1 MKPNRM
7 SLLRAASAMAIVTS
21 PAAHAVGGNWNVNAA
36 GNWSTAT
43 NWSSN
48 PTVPGT
54 AAGDVINLQFNI
66 TAARTV
72 TIDTTSR
79 RAGDLNIGDP
89 TATLFSYTL
98 ASSGGAVLNL
108 DGTGTAA
115 GTVDFTAAIANTI
128 SAPITLVDNGIFRA
142 NVANAQTISGVISGA
157 GKSLTFNNDTN
168 GTANAAAAS
177 QGQFLL
183 SGANTYDGGTSISDV
198 RVQVGTSATALGSG
212 NVTISS
218 GAQVYCAAALNLA
231 NNFSIAGNGW
241 TETATGQPFGA
252 LRLESGAAVSGNVT
266 LTANAAI
273 GSNTGT
279 GTISGAIS
287 GGFNLSK
294 RGAGRV
300 NLSGTN
306 TYSGITSV
314 VSGTLGA
321 TQPAALPGLNTLNR
335 ISVASG
341 TTLAAF
347 VGGAGEFTS
356 TDLDTLRTNADFN
369 TGAILGLDTTNATG
383 GSFTYASNIGD
394 ATGVA
399 GTVRLNKLGA
409 GTLVLSGNNT
419 YTGGTNVAAGN
430 LVIPGTASLPGFATD
445 GSFSVASGATLAA
458 TNTVTDGEIG
468 SILGTTNFASG
479 AVFGF
484 DTSAGNRTYAADLT
498 DTAQGSLGLNKLGSN
513 TLTLTG
519 NNSYTGSTTVSA
531 GTLVAAGGSAA
542 AGNIVVGNSTAPAVL
557 NVPLGGSMTGG
568 TITVGTA
575 NGSAGAVNVTGGN
588 LTLATPETTDGISF
602 GGGEG
607 GYGALTISGGTF
619 TQSRLMF
626 GGTTSTTTLGGIGVG
641 LMTDGTINSNG
652 WFILARTGASTGILT
667 VNGGL
672 LNHSGANNDIAIGLQ
687 GTGRAELNLGGGLLD
702 NTGRRVTFSGGTG
715 GTFHWSGT
723 GLVNLNGGTL
733 LTNSIAYDTAAAP
746 FSPDAKSYVNFG
758 GGTLKAASSSA
769 TFFPAHTPTGTGV
782 SQVFVNGAFGSYS
795 GGAVIDTNGFD
806 NTIGANFLAPTGNG
820 VTALAIDNAGSG
832 YTGAPAVRILD
843 NGQPS
848 TATAYA
854 VVGTDPSVP
863 ATFGKLTSVV
873 ITNPGVITG
882 TPSVSLVGGGGTG
895 AAVSVTSTGPN
906 TSGGLTKTG
915 TGLLTLTGNSTY
927 TGATAVNAGTLA
939 VAGTGTLAATSGLS
953 VSSGAAFYY
962 LPAVPATTL
971 TLGAGSTLTLA
982 NNSTFGTTFES
993 ALAVPGA
1000 ATNGGNVNIAMS
1012 GTFASGTPYTVLTAA
1027 SGLDSGTYKVLNAT
1041 DFTYTTSV
1049 SPTAVTITP
1058 TSATPL
1064 TGAYWIGGFAGLPG
1078 VWSASDGVSTGN
1090 WTTDGLGTPSAL
1102 VPGPA
1107 ANVIFSDASASPAN
1121 QAAMTLGANMSFG
1134 SLTFNSANPSV
1145 LNADG
1150 SVLSLT
1156 NGLTLGASSAD
1167 VTLGATLSAVA
1178 PQTWANN
1185 SVSILATGT
1194 VTNGAN
1200 LLTLGGS
1207 GTVTIGNFTGGTGG
1221 LLVSNTGF
1229 TTITA
1234 STLAGA
1240 QTWTNNSLNNLSVG
1254 AIASPGFILTL
1265 AGTGNFDLSGVVSG
1279 TGGLTKSGTGTA
1291 TLTAANT
1298 YSGATTVEAG
1308 TLTLAGARTGNSGA
1322 ITMGTAAGLDTT
1334 LNISSGTYAM
1344 GGNRF
1349 NVSNSSTT
1357 ASTATVN
1364 QTGGDIRF
1372 TSSDELLIGQN
1383 TVGNKGVYNLSG
1395 GSITTYASTT
1405 RGIMLGVNSNPS
1417 PGPTSGGG
1425 TFNLSGTGVI
1435 NMTAASGGGGNG
1447 LLQIGRSDTVANNTT
1462 NAFNQT
1468 GGTANVSIL
1477 AMGGAASGST
1487 GVSSTLNITGGTFSA
1502 NSFTVLAAGG
1512 TNDAFINIGGT
1523 ADVTLPAFPTARGAS
1538 STATLTLDGGTLRPA
1553 AASATF
1559 ISGLTNA
1566 YIKANGANFDVP
1578 SGRNITIPQALLT
1591 DPVSTGGGLSKAG
1604 PGVLTLSGANTYTGT
1619 TTVSDGT
1626 LVARTLASL
1635 PGIATLHQI
1644 SLTGNSTL
1652 TLGVGGAG
1660 EFLSTDVDL
1669 VRANADFNTG
1679 TTLGFDT
1686 ANAAG
1691 GFTYASN
1698 IGNTTGVAGTRL
1710 GVTKSGANT
1719 LVLSGANT
1727 YSGPTTLTG
1736 GILEVAASAN
1746 LGDASPTNSLVLA
1759 GGTLSSGAGAFTL
1772 DNTRTVSITAASGF
1786 RAESGGALTITTDLA
1801 NGANNLAFTGAGSI
1815 VVDGVIGTGATPTG
1829 AITIG
1834 SSTQPANVTLNGNN
1848 LFTGN
1853 VTLPAA
1859 NTQPFA
1865 VLTVTNSG
1873 AFGVGPKTVQSS
1885 GGGEIHLQNNI
1896 SIAANINFTTSGSQQ
1911 QNNNN
1916 AAGRAV
1922 IYNDSGNNTINGNI
1936 SMGSGNGATII
1947 SSDSGLLTLNG
1958 NISANTTGRQLQLRG
1973 NGNGVVNGVI
1983 ANGATAGLPVL
1994 KDQGTGTWTFNGAN
2008 TYSGNTTVSAG
2019 TLALGNAAALGTGTG
2034 IVNGGSLDLGGQTIA
2049 NAVTVNAAGTLTG
2062 SGTAGAATL
2071 AGSVTPG
2078 GSGSGLITVASA
2090 TVASTSSLALQ
2101 LAGTGTRGTAYDA
2114 ITVNGALALDGT
2126 VTVTLNGLVPAASQ
2140 SFDLIDST
2148 GAINLAAFDINT
2160 DLILPALD
2168 PGLAWDTSSFAT
2180 NGQISVVADTDPFNS
2195 WATAN
2200 SVVQGKAGDDDGDG
2214 VTNLVE
2220 FATNSNPQSGSS
2232 GARAFGL
2239 VHPVGGTPVL
2249 TYTVATRA
2257 AATFAAN
2264 GSRQEATKDKV
2275 KYSVEGTND
2284 LSVWN
2289 TVVVTEVTGADATAV
2304 RAAIVPPLPTL
2315 DAGWEWHTFR
2325 TDGTVTG
2332 DPADYIR
2339 LQVTEAP

>member
-1 MKPNRM
+1 MKPTRM
-7 SLLRAASAMAIVTS
+7 SLLQAASAMAIISS
-21 PAAHAVGGNWNVNAA
+21 PAVHAASGSWNVNNA
-36 GNWSTAT
+36 GNWSTAG
-43 NWSSN
+43 NWT
-48 PTVPGT
+48 PAAVPGT

-72 TIDTTSR
+72 TIDATSR
-79 RAGDLNIGDP
+79 TAGDLNIGDP
-89 TATLFSYTL
+89 TATVFAYTL

-115 GTVDFTAAIANTI
+115 GTIDITAAATNTI
-128 SAPITLVDNGIFRA
+128 SAPIALVDNGIIRS
-142 NVANAQTISGVISGA
+142 NVASLQTLSGVISGS

-168 GTANAAAAS
+168 GTANGAAAS
-177 QGQFLL
+177 QGQF
-183 SGANTYDGGTSISDV
+183 SVTGNNSYSGGTSISDV
-198 RVQVGTSATALGSG
+198 RVQVGTNATALGSG
-212 NVTISS
+212 NVTIAS
-218 GAQVYCAAALNLA
+218 GAQVYCAAALTLA
-231 NNFSIAGNGW
+231 NNFSISGNGW
-241 TETATGQPFGA
+241 VETATGQPFGA
-252 LRLESGAAVSGNVT
+252 LRLEAGAVVSGPVT
-266 LTANAAI
+266 LTGNAAI
-273 GSNTGT
+273 GTNSGT
-279 GTISGAIS
+279 GNVSGDISGA
-287 GGFNLSK
+287 FNLSK
-294 RGAGRV
+294 RGAGRL
-300 NLSGTN
+300 NLSGN
-306 TYSGITSV
+306 NSYSGTTTV
-314 VSGTLGA
+314 VSGTLGV
-321 TQPAALPGLNTLNR
+321 TRPAALPGMNILNR
-335 ISVASG
+335 VSVASG
-341 TTLAAF
+341 TTLAVFA
-347 VGGAGEFTS
+347 GGAGEFTAA
-356 TDLDTLRTNADFN
+356 DLDTLRTNASFN
-369 TGAILGLDTTNATG
+369 TGSILALETTNATG
-383 GSFTYASNIGD
+383 GSFTYGSSIGD
-394 ATGVA
+394 ASGVA
-399 GTVRLNKLGA
+399 GTLRLNKLGT
-409 GTLVLSGNNT
+409 GTLVLSGTNT
-419 YTGGTNVAAGN
+419 YSGGSVVTAGN
-430 LVIPGTASLPGFATD
+430 LVIAGTSSLPGYDTN
-445 GSFSVASGATLAA
+445 GSYSVASGATLGVGNGVSD
-458 TNTVTDGEIG
+458 TEIG
-468 SILGTTNFASG
+468 TLLGTTNFASG
-479 AVFGF
+479 AVLGF
-484 DTSAGNRTYAADLT
+484 DTTAGDRTYADDLA
-498 DTAQGSLGLNKLGSN
+498 DTAQGTLGLNKLGSN

-542 AGNIVVGNSTAPAVL
+542 AGNIVVGNSTATAVL
-557 NVPLGGSMTGG
+557 NVPTGGSMTGG

-575 NGSAGAVNVTGGN
+575 NGSAGAVNVTGGD

-607 GYGALTISGGTF
+607 GYGAFTISGGTF

-626 GGTTSTTTLGGIGVG
+626 GGTTATTTLGAVGVG

-652 WFILARTGASTGILT
+652 WFILSRTGASTGILT
-667 VNGGL
+667 INGGL
-672 LNHSGANNDIAIGLQ
+672 LNHSGANNDIAVGLQ

-733 LTNSIAYDTAAAP
+733 LTNSIAYDTASAP
-746 FSPDAKSYVNFG
+746 FSPDAKSYVNFA
-758 GGTLKAASSSA
+758 GGTLKAATSSA
-769 TFFPAHTPTGTGV
+769 NFFPAHTPAGSGV
-782 SQVFVNGAFGSYS
+782 SQVYVNGAFGSFA

-806 NTIGANFLAPTGNG
+806 NTISASFLAPTGNG
-820 VTALAIDNAGSG
+820 VTGLTIDNPGSG
-832 YTGAPAVRILD
+832 YVGAPAVKILD
-843 NGQPS
+843 DGLPS

-854 VVGTDPSVP
+854 VVGTDPGVP

-873 ITNPGVITG
+873 ITNPGVIVG

-895 AAVSVTSTGPN
+895 AAVSVASTGPN
-906 TSGGLTKTG
+906 TSGGFTKTG
-915 TGLLTLTGNSTY
+915 TGQLTLTGNSTY
-927 TGATAVNAGTLA
+927 TGLTSVNAGTLA
-939 VAGTGTLAATSGLS
+939 VAGTGTLASTSGLS
-953 VSSGAAFYY
+953 VGSGAAFYY

-982 NNSTFGTTFES
+982 NNSTFGTTFGS
-993 ALAVPGA
+993 TLAVPGA
-1000 ATNGGNVNIAMS
+1000 ATNGGNVKIAMS
-1012 GTFASGTPYTVLTAA
+1012 GTFASGTPYTVLSAA
-1027 SGLDSGTYKVLNAT
+1027 SGLDSGTYSILNPT
-1041 DFTYTTSV
+1041 DFTFTTSA

-1058 TSATPL
+1058 TTATPL
-1064 TGAYWIGGFAGLPG
+1064 TDAYWIGGFAGLPG
-1078 VWSASDGVSTGN
+1078 VWSASDGSGTGN
-1090 WTTDGLGTPSAL
+1090 WTTDGAGSATAL
-1102 VPGPA
+1102 VPGPT
-1107 ANVIFSDASASPAN
+1107 ANVFFSDAAASPAN

-1134 SLTFNSANPSV
+1134 SLTFNSTNPSV

-1150 SVLSLT
+1150 TTLT
-1156 NGLTLGASSAD
+1156 LANGLTIAAPSAA
-1167 VTLGATLSAVA
+1167 VTLGATIAVGA
-1178 PQTWANN
+1178 PQTWTNN
-1185 SVSILATGT
+1185 SVSTLSTGT

-1207 GTVTIGNFTGGTGG
+1207 GTFAIGNFNGGTGG
-1221 LLVSNTGF
+1221 LTVASTGF
-1229 TTITA
+1229 TSLGA
-1234 STLAGA
+1234 ATLTGA
-1240 QTWTNNSLNNLSVG
+1240 QVWTNSSVNNLSVG
-1254 AIASPGFILTL
+1254 NINNAGFALTL
-1265 AGTGNFDLSGVVSG
+1265 GGTGNFDLTGVVIG
-1279 TGGLTKSGTGTA
+1279 TGGLVKTGSGTA

-1298 YSGATTVEAG
+1298 YSGATTLESG

-1322 ITMGTAAGLDTT
+1322 ITLGTAAGLDTT

-1349 NVSNSSTT
+1349 NVGNASGT
-1357 ASTATVN
+1357 AATATVN

-1383 TVGNKGVYNLSG
+1383 TVGNQGVYNMSG

-1405 RGIMLGVNSNPS
+1405 RGIMLGVNSNPA
-1417 PGPTSGGG
+1417 PGPASGGG
-1425 TFNLSGTGVI
+1425 TFNLSGTGVL

-1447 LLQIGRSDTVANNTT
+1447 ILQIGRSDTVANNTT

-1468 GGTANVSIL
+1468 GGTANVGIL
-1477 AMGGAASGST
+1477 AMGGAASGSA
-1487 GVSSTLNITGGTFSA
+1487 GVSSTLNLTGGTFSA

-1553 AASATF
+1553 ATSATY

-1566 YIKANGANFDVP
+1566 FIKAGGANFDVP
-1578 SGRNITIPQALLT
+1578 TGRNITVSQSLLT
-1591 DPVSTGGGLSKAG
+1591 DLVSTGGGLTKAG
-1604 PGVLTLSGANTYTGT
+1604 TGVLTLSGANTYTGN
-1619 TTVSDGT
+1619 TTVSDGG
-1626 LVARTLASL
+1626 LVARNLASL
-1635 PGIATLHQI
+1635 PGFSTLHQI
-1644 SLTGNSTL
+1644 SVSGTSTL

-1660 EFLSTDVDL
+1660 EFTSSDVDL
-1669 VRANADFNTG
+1669 VLTNADFNTG
-1679 TTLGFDT
+1679 AALGFDT

-1691 GFTYASN
+1691 GFTYAGN
-1698 IGNTTGVAGTRL
+1698 IGNATGVAGTRL

-1727 YSGPTTLTG
+1727 YSGPTTLAA
-1736 GILEVAASAN
+1736 GILEVAASNN
-1746 LGDASPTNSLVLA
+1746 LGDASPTNSLILA
-1759 GGTLSSGAGAFTL
+1759 GGTLSSGANTFTL
-1772 DNTRTVSITAASGF
+1772 DATRTVSITAASGF
-1786 RAESGGALTITTDLA
+1786 RAESGGTLNITTDLA
-1801 NGANNLAFTGAGSI
+1801 NGASNLAFTGAGNI

-1947 SSDSGLLTLNG
+1947 ASDSGLLTLNG
-1958 NISANTTGRQLQLRG
+1958 NLSANTTGRQLQLRG
-1973 NGNGVVNGVI
+1973 DGNGVINGVI
-1983 ANGATAGLPVL
+1983 ANGSTVNLPVL
-1994 KDQGTGTWTFNGAN
+1994 KDAGTGTWTFNGAN
-2008 TYSGNTTVSAG
+2008 TYSGTTTVSAG
-2019 TLALGNAAALGTGTG
+2019 TLALGNTAALGTGSAV
-2034 IVNGGSLDLGGQTIA
+2034 VNGGSLDLGGQSIA

-2062 SGTAGAATL
+2062 SGSTGAATL

-2078 GSGSGLITVASA
+2078 GTGSGLITVASA

-2114 ITVNGALALDGT
+2114 ITVNSALALDGT
-2126 VTVTLNGLVPAASQ
+2126 VTVTLNGLVPAAAQ
-2140 SFDLIDST
+2140 TFDLIDST
-2148 GAINLAAFDINT
+2148 GAINVAAFDVNT

-2168 PGLAWDTSSFAT
+2168 PGLTWDTSNFAT
-2180 NGQISVVADTDPFNS
+2180 SGQISVVADTDPFDS

-2239 VHPVGGTPVL
+2239 VHPVGGVPVL
-2249 TYTVATRA
+2249 TYTVATRSA
-2257 AATFAAN
+2257 ASFAAN
-2264 GSRQEATKDKV
+2264 GSRQEATKDNV
-2275 KYSVEGTND
+2275 KYSIEATND

-2289 TVVVTEVTGADATAV
+2289 TVVVTEVTGGDATAV
-2304 RAAIVPPLPTL
+2304 RAAIVPPLPPL

-2332 DPADYIR
+2332 DPSDFIR
-2339 LQVTEAP
+2339 LQITEAP